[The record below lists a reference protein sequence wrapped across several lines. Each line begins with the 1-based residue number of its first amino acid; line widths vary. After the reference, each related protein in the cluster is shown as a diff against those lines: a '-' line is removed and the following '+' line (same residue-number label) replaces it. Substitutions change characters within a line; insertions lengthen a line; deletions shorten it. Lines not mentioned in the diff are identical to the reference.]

1 MEFLIEQN
9 FDFNKVFKK
18 GVSFISKD
26 QEEILRHK
34 LEVDLEEKSI
44 PKGTLYPS
52 KKEELHKQI
61 DTLMAEI
68 DEFVLNENETRKEI
82 KFTEL

>member
-18 GVSFISKD
+18 GVSFVSKD

-34 LEVDLEEKSI
+34 LELDLEERSI

-52 KKEELHKQI
+52 KKEFHQQI
-61 DTLMAEI
+61 DTLMTEI
-68 DEFVLNENETRKEI
+68 DEFVQNENETRKEI